1 MGKSQSDEQEP
12 ASFSRVAIE
21 TGAGETSVKHQSK
34 TKTTKSGNQLPM
46 EGCMIGLDVSDEYT
60 HAAVLDGNGELVEET
75 RVRTREVDVRRWLSR
90 WRASVVALETGTHAR
105 WMERVG
111 RQCGH
116 EMVVADARR
125 LRLIY
130 AGTNKTDKLDAI
142 KLARLARADRELLYE
157 VKHREEEEHADL
169 AVIAAREMLVEMRTA
184 AINLVRGM
192 VKSAG
197 KRVGSCSSHKFS
209 EQATEVIPDYLR
221 NALAPMLEHIDEL
234 SERIREYD
242 ERIEHLAQTKYPE
255 TAVLRQ
261 ISGVGSLAALTFRL
275 TIGRGE
281 RFEHSRDVGCY
292 VGLRPKRDQSGEQD
306 PGLGISKAGNPR
318 LRKTLVHCAHYILGR
333 FGPDTD
339 LRRWGL
345 KLAEGGRNA
354 KKRAIVAVARKLAVL
369 MHRLLVSQRDYEPLR
384 QAQRQ
389 AGVAA

>member
-1 MGKSQSDEQEP
+1 M
-12 ASFSRVAIE
+12 
-21 TGAGETSVKHQSK
+21 
-34 TKTTKSGNQLPM
+34 
-46 EGCMIGLDVSDEYT
+46 
-60 HAAVLDGNGELVEET
+60 
-75 RVRTREVDVRRWLSR
+75 DVRRWLSDGGRAWWHWKREHTHGGWSEWDASADTR
-90 WRASVVALETGTHAR
+90 WWWPTR
-105 WMERVG
+105 W
-111 RQCGH
+111 
-116 EMVVADARR
+116 R

-184 AINLVRGM
+184 VINLVRGM

-306 PGLGISKAGNPR
+306 PGLGISKAG
-318 LRKTLVHCAHYILGR
+318 KAI
-333 FGPDTD
+333 
-339 LRRWGL
+339 
-345 KLAEGGRNA
+345 RN
-354 KKRAIVAVARKLAVL
+354 
-369 MHRLLVSQRDYEPLR
+369 
-384 QAQRQ
+384 
-389 AGVAA
+389 